1 MTRNRSTSS
10 SKYTRSNG
18 VKRTVQRPP
27 LPQSQRPPLPPS
39 TSTSPAN
46 QGMFSG
52 LLGTVA
58 QGFAFGTGSSI
69 AHKGVDAVLN
79 NNGNNNDNKNETDT
93 NQNDMET
100 VDSDKGIQLEA
111 CKLLYSKYQKCIDT
125 EWDLDQCIKYREGVK
140 KCLELS

>member
-1 MTRNRSTSS
+1 MPRNRSASTS
-10 SKYTRSNG
+10 KQRT
-18 VKRTVQRPP
+18 VKRTIPP
-27 LPQSQRPPLPPS
+27 TPPPPS
-39 TSTSPAN
+39 TSTSPGN

-58 QGFAFGTGSSI
+58 QGFAFGAGSSI

-79 NNGNNNDNKNETDT
+79 NNGNKNETDT
-93 NQNDMET
+93 NQNAIET
-100 VDSDKGIQLEA
+100 VDHDKGIQLEA
-111 CKLLYSKYQKCIDT
+111 CKLLYSEYQKCIDT

>member
-1 MTRNRSTSS
+1 MPRNRSASTS
-10 SKYTRSNG
+10 KQRS
-18 VKRTVQRPP
+18 VKRTIPP
-27 LPQSQRPPLPPS
+27 TPPPPA
-39 TSTSPAN
+39 TNTSPAN

-69 AHKGVDAVLN
+69 AHKGVDAVL
-79 NNGNNNDNKNETDT
+79 NNNDNKNETDT